1 MIGGYIAGPIA
12 IANAK
17 NDNIINKN
25 TAEKL
30 LCYCVN
36 SGPAYIIT
44 FIGGFVFKN
53 IFIGFA
59 MFLCQIISSF
69 IIGILIRNKDN
80 TFKLIETKIKKQ
92 QSIGTSFTNAVSS
105 SSIIMMQMCGFVLIF
120 SAIIVFLQNLFGK
133 SFVLNSFCGIL
144 EVTNSI
150 NNMQEYV
157 YSFYNGGISTIT
169 AVMTCFITSF
179 SGICVILQI
188 SSICQKENIS
198 LNLFIKTRVLY
209 CLISSLLFF
218 FTTKIFPKILVCD
231 IPNSINVWIA
241 QNGKTGEFFA
251 STPLFTII
259 MICMCIFLILTF
271 DKKKNKKEN

>member
-1 MIGGYIAGPIA
+1 MKINKAFLNIPVLIISFLCVVLMIFMLLFGDIFSLGIKNGLLLCGNILIPALFPFMIISSFCSNEKILKVLSKPLKFLSKLFKIPQSCCSIYFLSLIGGYIAGPIA

-120 SAIIVFLQNLFGK
+120 
-133 SFVLNSFCGIL
+133 
-144 EVTNSI
+144 
-150 NNMQEYV
+150 
-157 YSFYNGGISTIT
+157 
-169 AVMTCFITSF
+169 
-179 SGICVILQI
+179 
-188 SSICQKENIS
+188 
-198 LNLFIKTRVLY
+198 
-209 CLISSLLFF
+209 
-218 FTTKIFPKILVCD
+218 
-231 IPNSINVWIA
+231 
-241 QNGKTGEFFA
+241 
-251 STPLFTII
+251 
-259 MICMCIFLILTF
+259 
-271 DKKKNKKEN
+271 